1 MHYGI
6 IFFWFYILCEQ
17 KKIAYHTRSYE
28 VYKRKYRKNTSKNQI
43 FPHCVGRTNSMGKLD
58 PMGGGRSSG
67 SQPCL
72 MVAQTVSNRRKR
84 HAQEQKVMAGVSSS
98 MKQDIEG
105 RAEGRVVG
113 ASGGQQAGRESSRES
128 GRESGRDSCRDLG
141 LEAGQPSR
149 PRSRNSKKSFHRSE
163 SFQQQQQQSSHFF
176 VNTQMDELP
185 TGKLSK
191 PALI

>member
-1 MHYGI
+1 
-6 IFFWFYILCEQ
+6 
-17 KKIAYHTRSYE
+17 
-28 VYKRKYRKNTSKNQI
+28 
-43 FPHCVGRTNSMGKLD
+43 MGKLD

-98 MKQDIEG
+98 MKQDFEA

-113 ASGGQQAGRESSRES
+113 ASGSQHAGRETSRES
-128 GRESGRDSCRDLG
+128 GRESGRDSGRDLG

-149 PRSRNSKKSFHRSE
+149 HE
-163 SFQQQQQQSSHFF
+163 SFRGDSVRERSQITFAIR
-176 VNTQMDELP
+176 VDR
-185 TGKLSK
+185 
-191 PALI
+191 

>member
-1 MHYGI
+1 
-6 IFFWFYILCEQ
+6 
-17 KKIAYHTRSYE
+17 
-28 VYKRKYRKNTSKNQI
+28 
-43 FPHCVGRTNSMGKLD
+43 MGKLD

-98 MKQDIEG
+98 MKQDFEG

-113 ASGGQQAGRESSRES
+113 ASGGQQAGRESSRDSGRES
-128 GRESGRDSCRDLG
+128 GRESGRDTGRESGRDLG

-191 PALI
+191 PASI

>member
-1 MHYGI
+1 MR
-6 IFFWFYILCEQ
+6 FKQ
-17 KKIAYHTRSYE
+17 
-28 VYKRKYRKNTSKNQI
+28 KYRNIERIILKI
-43 FPHCVGRTNSMGKLD
+43 CFFLHCVDRTNSMGKLD

-84 HAQEQKVMAGVSSS
+84 HAQEQKVMASS
-98 MKQDIEG
+98 MKQDFEA

-113 ASGGQQAGRESSRES
+113 ASGGQHAGRETSRES
-128 GRESGRDSCRDLG
+128 GRESGRDSGRDLG
-141 LEAGQPSR
+141 LEASQPSR

-191 PALI
+191 PASFNLTELLFASIYFKLF

>member
-1 MHYGI
+1 
-6 IFFWFYILCEQ
+6 
-17 KKIAYHTRSYE
+17 
-28 VYKRKYRKNTSKNQI
+28 
-43 FPHCVGRTNSMGKLD
+43 MGKLD

-98 MKQDIEG
+98 MKQEFEG
-105 RAEGRVVG
+105 RAEGRVAG
-113 ASGGQQAGRESSRES
+113 ASGGQQAGRES
-128 GRESGRDSCRDLG
+128 GRDLG

-163 SFQQQQQQSSHFF
+163 SFQQQQPQSSHFF

-191 PALI
+191 PASI

>member
-1 MHYGI
+1 
-6 IFFWFYILCEQ
+6 
-17 KKIAYHTRSYE
+17 
-28 VYKRKYRKNTSKNQI
+28 
-43 FPHCVGRTNSMGKLD
+43 MGKLD

-84 HAQEQKVMAGVSSS
+84 HAQEQKVMASS
-98 MKQDIEG
+98 MKQDFEA

-113 ASGGQQAGRESSRES
+113 GASGGQHAGRETSRES
-128 GRESGRDSCRDLG
+128 GRESGRDSGRDLG
-141 LEAGQPSR
+141 LEASQPSR

-191 PALI
+191 PASI